1 MSDHSTSKANQNNQQ
16 EKISDSL
23 YFHFLLFHVAC
34 MVVSAS
40 VINFS
45 IFEMAEL
52 LNIYSVGILLVGLLA
67 FLINGHML
75 IRVILLRR
83 AS

>member
-1 MSDHSTSKANQNNQQ
+1 MSDESTSKANQNPQQ

>member
-45 IFEMAEL
+45 ISEMAEYF
-52 LNIYSVGILLVGLLA
+52 NAFSVSIFLVGFLC